1 MVMDIPLPDGLG
13 TVQLDTSMRCSLTVD
28 AATFFAK
35 VPDLARRLA
44 PSLRNMITRAI
55 DSKEVVSISDQQR
68 MDVGAFFMDAG
79 TCMMREGMKQ
89 MRVCGAARFIP
100 PDHAGRKDE
109 TGESG

>member
-35 VPDLARRLA
+35 VPDLARKLA

-55 DSKEVVSISDQQR
+55 DSKEVVAISDQQR
-68 MDVGAFFMDAG
+68 MDIGAFFMEAG
-79 TCMMREGMKQ
+79 ACVMRDGMER

-100 PDHAGRKDE
+100 PKPASDSK
-109 TGESG
+109 